1 MIRLKTMKKN
11 HIKET
16 IESIY
21 CRKYGRLAGGAIVGC
36 FAGILVSVFRK
47 ILEKGSIYSDQI
59 TEHIRNGRGELLLGL
74 FLLSVAFLVVGL
86 VQRYVPLCSG
96 SGIPQVKGELSGRID
111 QPWLKI
117 IAGKFAGGFFA
128 LSSGLSL
135 GREGPSVQL
144 GAMVG
149 KGYGRLTKC
158 RPTEEKMFIT
168 CGAAAGLSG
177 AFCAPLAGT
186 VFALEELHKNFSTS
200 VMVCTMASSIV
211 SNFVSSF
218 AFGMEPVFDLPATYV
233 LHVHEYWRVLLLGLI
248 LGAFGVC
255 YNRVTEMFQKFYE
268 KISVVWIKTA
278 IPFACAVLLIF
289 LFKDATGG
297 GHGLVRNLA
306 VHDYAIIYLI
316 LLLMLKFVF
325 SLICSTSGI
334 PGGIFLPLL
343 VLGAIV
349 GALYGGLMEM
359 TGLEPIYR
367 VNFVILGMTGCF
379 TAIVRSPVTGVILIT
394 EMTGNFTNFM
404 PLTIVALIAFIT
416 AEMLGGKP
424 IYDQL
429 LARMLRGKEEV
440 SSEAFRRK
448 VLIESGVHV
457 GSVMDGGKVRDM
469 LLPEGCLIVSIQRGG
484 REFVPHGSTELRG
497 GDELILLCSEQF
509 VGAVKEKLFE
519 ICETIEE

>member
-1 MIRLKTMKKN
+1 MRKN

-21 CRKYGRLAGGAIVGC
+21 RRKYGRLAGGAVVGC
-36 FAGILVSVFRK
+36 LAGVSVSVFRK
-47 ILEKGSIYSDQI
+47 LLEKGSTYSDHFA
-59 TEHIRNGRGELLLGL
+59 EHIRNGSGNLILGL
-74 FLLSVAFLVVGL
+74 LLLSVAFFVVGA
-86 VQRYVPLCSG
+86 VQKYVPLCSG
-96 SGIPQVKGELSGRID
+96 SGIPQVKAELSGRID

-211 SNFVSSF
+211 SNFVSAF
-218 AFGMEPVFDLPATYV
+218 AFGMEPVFDLPTTYAI
-233 LHVHEYWRVLLLGLI
+233 HVHEYWRVLILGLL

-255 YNRVTEMFQKFYE
+255 YNKMTEILQNLYAKMP
-268 KISVVWIKTA
+268 KIWVRTA
-278 IPFACAVLLIF
+278 IPFLCALILIF

-297 GHGLVRNLA
+297 GHGLVRKLA

-316 LLLMLKFVF
+316 VLLMVKFAF
-325 SLICSTSGI
+325 SLVCSTSGI

-349 GALYGGLMEM
+349 GALYGGFMEI
-359 TGLEPIYR
+359 TGLEPVYR

-404 PLTIVALIAFIT
+404 PLTIVALISFIT
-416 AEMLGGKP
+416 AEILGGKP

-429 LARMLRGKEEV
+429 LVRMIRSKKHV
-440 SSEAFRRK
+440 PSDNVKRK
-448 VLIESGVHV
+448 VLLESSVHV
-457 GSVMDGGKVRDM
+457 GSTMDGGAVRDM
-469 LLPEGCLIVSIQRGG
+469 FLPEGCLIVSIQRDE

-497 GDELILLCSEQF
+497 GDKLILLCSEQD
-509 VGAVKEKLFE
+509 VGIVKDKLFK